1 MEKVTTYHNA
11 RKFKSC
17 IVCQFIVILLR
28 LRLTAASEFITTLIK
43 TQDLFTEVILKIL
56 ESIRLEINF
65 MNITTLILLKFIL
78 SNPCSIV
85 LVNMII
91 FKNKMMN
98 YENHTYEKNYTY
110 NYEKIGTFYH
120 NKNNLY
126 HVINIQWY
134 ITCVLEL
141 HKRQIL

>member
-28 LRLTAASEFITTLIK
+28 LRLTAAAEFITALIK

-78 SNPCSIV
+78 SNPCSLV

-91 FKNKMMN
+91 FKNKMMKFRII
-98 YENHTYEKNYTY
+98 TILIITRRLVPFSTIKT
-110 NYEKIGTFYH
+110 I
-120 NKNNLY
+120 
-126 HVINIQWY
+126 Y
-134 ITCVLEL
+134 IMS
-141 HKRQIL
+141 

>member
-28 LRLTAASEFITTLIK
+28 LRLTAAAEFITALIK

-78 SNPCSIV
+78 SNPCSLV

-91 FKNKMMN
+91 FKNKMMKFRII
-98 YENHTYEKNYTY
+98 TILIITRRLVPFTTIKT
-110 NYEKIGTFYH
+110 I
-120 NKNNLY
+120 
-126 HVINIQWY
+126 Y
-134 ITCVLEL
+134 IMS
-141 HKRQIL
+141 

>member
-28 LRLTAASEFITTLIK
+28 LRLTAAAEFITALIK

-91 FKNKMMN
+91 FKNKMMKFRII
-98 YENHTYEKNYTY
+98 TILIITRRLVPFTTIKT
-110 NYEKIGTFYH
+110 I
-120 NKNNLY
+120 
-126 HVINIQWY
+126 Y
-134 ITCVLEL
+134 IMS
-141 HKRQIL
+141 

>member
-28 LRLTAASEFITTLIK
+28 LRLTAAAEFITTLIK

-110 NYEKIGTFYH
+110 NYEKIRTFYH

>member
-78 SNPCSIV
+78 SNPCSLV

-91 FKNKMMN
+91 FKNKMMKFRII
-98 YENHTYEKNYTY
+98 TILIITRRLVPFTTIKT
-110 NYEKIGTFYH
+110 I
-120 NKNNLY
+120 
-126 HVINIQWY
+126 Y
-134 ITCVLEL
+134 IMS
-141 HKRQIL
+141 